1 MSSSLKTM
9 KSIARGVR
17 KDGLLG
23 VRNLGHYMRNPLDFL
38 TRAHERGGDIARMKM
53 LGGSWILLSHPD
65 DLDQAF
71 VKMQKHTKR
80 DAYVVVLERALGKGL
95 LTAEGE
101 LWKKQ
106 RRLASF
112 AFTPKKIRTY
122 ADTMVDVTARGM
134 SGWRDDQT
142 IDLYQETSRIT
153 MDVVAQV
160 LFGTGVRDDEVVQV
174 REALE
179 VMNDFFANS
188 PEAILRLPAWVP
200 TPRNYRMNA
209 AVKKID
215 EIVYRFIEQR
225 RHGDDAQSE
234 HDDLLGTLIAAT
246 DDEGSRMSDQQL
258 RDEVVTLFL
267 AGHETTAL
275 ALGHTFFLLSRHP
288 LVLRRL
294 QAEVDGV
301 LHGGTPKLADLDE
314 MPYLEQVLKE
324 SMRLFPPAWTTGR
337 AVSEAFEIRGELMPK
352 GAQLLMSQWVVHRDP
367 RWWPNPEAFDPER
380 WTPELIKSR
389 PKFAYFPF
397 GGGPRTCIG
406 NHFAMME
413 AKLMLSTILAR
424 HQLDLFPGEHL
435 SLKPSVTLR
444 PKSAVRVRVRA
455 RNVEPTR
462 APRPTLTA

>member
-1 MSSSLKTM
+1 MSSAMKTVKTI
-9 KSIARGVR
+9 KSIARGIR
-17 KDGLLG
+17 KDGVLG
-23 VRNLGHYMRNPLDFL
+23 LRNLGRYIHDPLGFL
-38 TRAHERGGDIARMKM
+38 TRSHERGGDIAMLKM
-53 LGGSWILLSHPD
+53 LGGTWVLLSHPE
-65 DLDQAF
+65 DLDRAF
-71 VKMQKHTKR
+71 VKMHKHTKR

-95 LTAEGE
+95 LTADGE

-106 RRLASF
+106 RRLSSF

-122 ADTMVDVTARGM
+122 ADTMVDVTAQGIA
-134 SGWRDDQT
+134 GWTDDAT
-142 IDLYQETSRIT
+142 IDLYEESSRIT
-153 MDVVAQV
+153 MEVVAQV
-160 LFGTGVRDDEVVQV
+160 LFGTGVRDEEVVQV

-179 VMNDFFANS
+179 VMNEFFANS

-225 RHGDDAQSE
+225 RKSNEQ
-234 HDDLLGTLIAAT
+234 HDDLLGALIAAT
-246 DDEGSRMSDQQL
+246 DDEGTRMSDEQL

-288 LVLRRL
+288 EVLRRL

-301 LHGGTPKLADLDE
+301 LRGGSPKLSDLDAL
-314 MPYLEQVLKE
+314 PYLEQVLKE

-337 AVSEAFEIRGELMPK
+337 EVAESFELSGVTLPK

-380 WTPELIKSR
+380 WTPEQIKAR

-413 AKLMLSTILAR
+413 AKLMLATILAR
-424 HQLDLFPGEHL
+424 WQLDLFPGEHL

-444 PKSAVRVRVRA
+444 PKKSVRVRLRERKLETREPA
-455 RNVEPTR
+455 RPSVM
-462 APRPTLTA
+462 A